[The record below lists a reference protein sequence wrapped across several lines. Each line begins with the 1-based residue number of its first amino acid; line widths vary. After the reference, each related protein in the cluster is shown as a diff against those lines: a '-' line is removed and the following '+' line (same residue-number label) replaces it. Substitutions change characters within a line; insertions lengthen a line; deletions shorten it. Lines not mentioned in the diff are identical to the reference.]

1 VTTNSSESTYD
12 GRANL
17 EAMKHA
23 KRYNAFLLDL
33 IRSNSVGTQILDFGA
48 GAGTFALPMS
58 NGDVGV
64 ICVEPDA
71 LLRAELERSS
81 LKVASS
87 LKEIAPNSVDYV
99 YSLNVL
105 EHIKDDRQTILDLY
119 QCLKPGGR
127 FFLYVPAF
135 KLLYSQMDD
144 HVGHFRRYRRK
155 PLRRLLESSGFAIQT
170 AFYVDS
176 LGFLATLAYKLAGD
190 RSGEISPG
198 SIALYDTLVFPLS
211 RVIDFLVAGSFGK
224 NLAIVATKPSNTR
237 D

>member
-1 VTTNSSESTYD
+1 MTTNSSESTYD

-33 IRSNSVGTQILDFGA
+33 IRSNSVGAQILDFGA

-58 NGDVGV
+58 NGDAGV

-105 EHIKDDRQTILDLY
+105 EHIKDDRQTIRDLY
-119 QCLKPGGR
+119 QCLKQIGR
-127 FFLYVPAF
+127 A
-135 KLLYSQMDD
+135 SC
-144 HVGHFRRYRRK
+144 R
-155 PLRRLLESSGFAIQT
+155 ES
-170 AFYVDS
+170 V
-176 LGFLATLAYKLAGD
+176 
-190 RSGEISPG
+190 
-198 SIALYDTLVFPLS
+198 
-211 RVIDFLVAGSFGK
+211 
-224 NLAIVATKPSNTR
+224 
-237 D
+237 